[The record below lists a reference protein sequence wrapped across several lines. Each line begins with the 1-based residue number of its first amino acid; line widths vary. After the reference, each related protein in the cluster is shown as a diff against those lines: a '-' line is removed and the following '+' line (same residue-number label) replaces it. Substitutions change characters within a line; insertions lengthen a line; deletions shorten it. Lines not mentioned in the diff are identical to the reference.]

1 MHFPLP
7 ETKATP
13 VNADTLLVGDQT
25 RPKRIFKTTIE
36 DLKAYIEANAE
47 MSDKF
52 QSIVNNVYSV
62 TTNVTSPVMNS
73 VYINTSGGGRTIT
86 LPASNASNHGKMIGC
101 LTTGGSYWI
110 KATTGTDK
118 LNGGYPNSY
127 WNTYLYTMGGAAYPY
142 GIIFISDMNA
152 PGWWSICY

>member
-7 ETKATP
+7 ETKETP
-13 VNADTLLVGDQT
+13 VDADTLLVGDQT
-25 RPKRIFKTTIE
+25 RPKRIFKTTIA

-52 QSIVNNVYSV
+52 QSIVDNVYSV

-86 LPASNASNHGKMIGC
+86 LPASTASNHGKMVGC
-101 LTTGGSYWI
+101 LTTGASYWI

-127 WNTYLYTMGGAAYPY
+127 WNTHLYSMGGACGND

-152 PGWWSICY
+152 PGWWSICF

>member
-7 ETKATP
+7 ETKETP

-25 RPKRIFKTTIE
+25 RPKRIFKTTIA
-36 DLKAYIEANAE
+36 DLKAYIESN
-47 MSDKF
+47 MF
-52 QSIVNNVYSV
+52 QSIVDNVYSV

-118 LNGGYPNSY
+118 LNGVYPNSY
-127 WNTYLYTMGGAAYPY
+127 WRTNLNTIGGTGDFY

-152 PGWWSICY
+152 PGWWSICF

>member
-101 LTTGGSYWI
+101 LAMYPSYWI
-110 KATTGTDK
+110 KATTGTNK
-118 LNGGYPNSY
+118 LNGGYLNSY
-127 WNTYLYTMGGAAYPY
+127 WNTHLYFGGGAGGRY
-142 GIIFISDMNA
+142 GIIFVSDMNA
-152 PGWWSICY
+152 PGWWSICF

>member
-7 ETKATP
+7 ETKETP
-13 VNADTLLVGDQT
+13 VNADVLLVGDQT
-25 RPKRIFKTTIE
+25 RPKRIFKTTVGA
-36 DLKAYIEANAE
+36 LKAYIEANAE

-62 TTNVTSPVMNS
+62 TTNVTNPTMNA

-86 LPASNASNHGKMIGC
+86 LPASNASNHGKMVGC
-101 LTTGGSYWI
+101 IALGSAYWI

-118 LNGGYPNSY
+118 FNGGYPNDF
-127 WNTYLYTMGGAAYPY
+127 WNTQLYSLGGASV
-142 GIIFISDMNA
+142 GSGTIFISDMNA
-152 PGWWSICY
+152 PGWWSICL